1 MVSDVH
7 LTPIGR
13 NKNDRTIWEVTKP
26 INYFFDYKIDKKKVR
41 VKFVLHEG
49 FLTDGGSIPSPATSM
64 ILPTDPDYLD
74 WFLLHDVLYEKS
86 GRLLVYANDKGDMLQ
101 LSRAEAD
108 KLSLWTLP
116 KKAGVPAWKRCLVYP
131 AVVLGG
137 WKAWNKM
144 KQLPRGQR
152 YKILKSQIKK

>member
-7 LTPIGR
+7 LSPVGR
-13 NKNDRTIWEVTKP
+13 NGSGRTIWEVTKP
-26 INYFFDYKIDKKKVR
+26 INYFFDYKIDGKEVR

-74 WFLLHDVLYEKS
+74 WFLLHDILYEKS
-86 GRLLVYANDKGDMLQ
+86 GRLLVFANGKGDMLK
-101 LSRAEAD
+101 LNRAEAD

-116 KKAGVPAWKRCLVYP
+116 KKAGVPAWKRWLVYP
-131 AVVLGG
+131 AVRLGG
-137 WKAWNKM
+137 KKAWDKM
-144 KQLPRGQR
+144 KKLPRGQR
-152 YKILKSQIKK
+152 YKILRSKITK